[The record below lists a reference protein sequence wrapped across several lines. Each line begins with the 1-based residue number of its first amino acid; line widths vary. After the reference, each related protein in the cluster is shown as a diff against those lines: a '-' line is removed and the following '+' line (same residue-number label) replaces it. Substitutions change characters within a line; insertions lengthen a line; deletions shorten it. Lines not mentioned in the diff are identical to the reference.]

1 MNVPNDGT
9 AVEIRVQEGFVVF
22 FNEEGKLM
30 IQKKTDKT
38 EDRLPSYEKI
48 SEDLYKGRKV
58 RYWNPNVAGEVDQ
71 IDSYDCEWGY
81 ASLYNCFSEAQVKRL
96 MAFNKLQNIALYLN
110 DGWKPDF
117 NDSEEDKYYIA
128 FNGGDVMHRDDDG
141 ETFNFSVHNNVCDPC
156 YTSMVYFKTEEL
168 AHEAIGIM
176 GEESLTDLFV
186 ASW

>member
-30 IQKKTDKT
+30 IRKKTDET
-38 EDRLPSYEKI
+38 ENKQPSYEKI
-48 SEDLYKGRKV
+48 SEDLYKGRKASF
-58 RYWNPNVAGEVDQ
+58 WNPNVAGEDAQ

-81 ASLYNCFSEAQVKRL
+81 SCLYNCLSEAQVKRL

-117 NDSEEDKYYIA
+117 ENVAEDKFYIA
-128 FNGGDVMHRDDDG
+128 FNGGDVMHRDEDG
-141 ETFNFSVHNNVCDPC
+141 EYFNFSVYNKSCAPC
-156 YTSMVYFKTEEL
+156 YSSMVYFKTEKL
-168 AHEAIGIM
+168 AHKAIIIM
-176 GEESLTDLFV
+176 GEESLTDLF
-186 ASW
+186 ATSW